1 MPDLATALKKQAPTA
16 SLAGPS
22 TCLSIWLLRIFTP
35 SRFKTGWVISVC
47 PLFFLIQGW
56 WELCPSDYLC
66 SGTAQELHVPRSW
79 QLPLHS
85 TSITE
90 LCLSFTHTNFQFG
103 MIFFS
108 PLLNI
113 ISLQVIVVHI
123 SITGKVHN
131 LTIHWYSAWT
141 TENKRFQDCSTFF
154 GGICSSVSDSC
165 HFCLWRL
172 ISLWPSLSVFEP
184 MEGIAVL
191 PGNQTTLI
199 TYFWFNIKPLKYINT
214 TILVHCLHSY

>member
-1 MPDLATALKKQAPTA
+1 MSHFGVPIVFPHSGVVRAVSFRLPLLRNSSGTGCTALMAA
-16 SLAGPS
+16 
-22 TCLSIWLLRIFTP
+22 
-35 SRFKTGWVISVC
+35 
-47 PLFFLIQGW
+47 
-56 WELCPSDYLC
+56 
-66 SGTAQELHVPRSW
+66 
-79 QLPLHS
+79 S
-85 TSITE
+85 TS
-90 LCLSFTHTNFQFG
+90 LHQYYWAVFVFHPHQF
-103 MIFFS
+103 FFS

-131 LTIHWYSAWT
+131 LTIRWYSAWT